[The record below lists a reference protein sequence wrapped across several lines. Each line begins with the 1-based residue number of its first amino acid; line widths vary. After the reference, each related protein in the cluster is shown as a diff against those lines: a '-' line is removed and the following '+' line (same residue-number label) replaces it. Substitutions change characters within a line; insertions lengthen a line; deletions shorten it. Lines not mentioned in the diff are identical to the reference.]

1 MPVRPLA
8 GSLPV
13 PKRFRS
19 VCKVGKSGK
28 LRFKFMIGIGSDEVN
43 CLDKGKQDTTS
54 QHLQAQ
60 ARAAA
65 IKGLLENRLQQKL
78 RCKPAD
84 NK

>member
-1 MPVRPLA
+1 
-8 GSLPV
+8 
-13 PKRFRS
+13 
-19 VCKVGKSGK
+19 
-28 LRFKFMIGIGSDEVN
+28 MIGIGSDEVN